1 MTERDFQ
8 PTPGCAQFDR
18 ELMDYLEGEARPF
31 VSTHAR
37 ECAFCSV
44 LLADLEQLRFSARQL
59 PLQEPSPS
67 VWANLHARL
76 EQEGLIR
83 PRVRGWDWL
92 ESLRALARPAP
103 LGALASLAILGA
115 MFIASPIAL
124 QVPESAASVSTAPQA
139 AVVASASFA
148 DDRELARMTQDL
160 EATFRANEG
169 LLAPETRDTYEK
181 GLTSLDDSIRECKDS
196 LRQKPDNTLAQDYL
210 LTAYTRKAEILTT
223 ALEFQGR

>member
-1 MTERDFQ
+1 MAEGDFRQ
-8 PTPGCAQFDR
+8 NPGCAQFDR

-44 LLADLEQLRFSARQL
+44 LLADLEQVRFSVRQL
-59 PLQEPSPS
+59 PLQEPSPV

-76 EQEGLIR
+76 EQEGVFR
-83 PRVRGWDWL
+83 PSVRGWGWW

-103 LGALASLAILGA
+103 LGALSSLALLGV
-115 MFIASPIAL
+115 MFIATPSAL
-124 QVPESAASVSTAPQA
+124 QLPETAASASSAPQA
-139 AVVASASFA
+139 AVVASASFPE
-148 DDRELARMTQDL
+148 DRELARMTQDL
-160 EATFRANEG
+160 EDTFRANEG
-169 LLAPETRDTYEK
+169 LLAPDTRATYEK

-210 LTAYTRKAEILTT
+210 LTAYTRKAEILTS